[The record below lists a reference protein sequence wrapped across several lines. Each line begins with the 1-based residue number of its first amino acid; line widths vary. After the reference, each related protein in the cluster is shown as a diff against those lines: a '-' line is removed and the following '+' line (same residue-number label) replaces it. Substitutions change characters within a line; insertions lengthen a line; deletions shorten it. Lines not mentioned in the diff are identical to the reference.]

1 MVAIVVEDGSIVSG
15 ANSYVSESDLTT
27 FAANRGITL
36 TADEDELLIKAMDYI
51 ESLDFQGIKVR
62 RDQGLQWPR
71 AYVTIDGYYFAPTAI
86 PQELKNGLCQ
96 VAIAIDQDM
105 NPLDPLIQTVKREKV
120 DVIEVEYMDGS
131 TSQAIARTI
140 TSSLYK
146 LLNSGGGIGGN
157 VIKVNKA

>member
-1 MVAIVVEDGSIVSG
+1 MAIIVEDGSIVTN
-15 ANSYVSESDLTT
+15 ANSYVSEAELTS
-27 FAANRGITL
+27 FAADRGITL

-51 ESLDFQGIKVR
+51 ESLDFQGIKVS
-62 RDQGLQWPR
+62 RDQPLQWPR
-71 AYVTIDGYYFAPTAI
+71 AYVTIDQYYFPSNEI
-86 PQELKNGLCQ
+86 PKELKNGLMQ

-105 NPLDPLIQTVKREKV
+105 NPLDPLEQTVKREKV

-146 LLNSGGGIGGN
+146 LLNGGGTGGN
-157 VIKVNKA
+157 IIRVNKA

>member
-1 MVAIVVEDGSIVSG
+1 MAIVVEDGSIVSG
-15 ANSYVSESDLTT
+15 ANSYVSEADLTA
-27 FAANRGITL
+27 FATARGITL
-36 TADEDELLIKAMDYI
+36 VADEDELLIKAMDYI
-51 ESLDFQGIKVR
+51 ESLDFQGIKVS
-62 RDQGLQWPR
+62 RDQSLQWPR
-71 AYVTIDGYYFAPTAI
+71 AYVTIDQYNFPSNAI
-86 PQELKNGLCQ
+86 PNELKNGLCQ

-105 NPLDPLIQTVKREKV
+105 NPLAPLEQTVKREKV

-146 LLNSGGGIGGN
+146 LLNSGGGVGGN